1 MAKFSKV
8 ELDECIA
15 CGVCNAM
22 SPEIFELNDEGLALN
37 VYNNDN
43 NTGTAAFP
51 EDLHAELVETAESCP
66 TEAIKVQDTPFA

>member
-22 SPEIFELNDEGLALN
+22 SPEIFELDDEGLALN
-37 VYNNDN
+37 VYGGDG
-43 NTGTAAFP
+43 NTGTVEFP
-51 EDLHAELVETAESCP
+51 ADLEAELTDTAGSCP
-66 TEAIKVQDTPFA
+66 TDAIKVQDTPFA